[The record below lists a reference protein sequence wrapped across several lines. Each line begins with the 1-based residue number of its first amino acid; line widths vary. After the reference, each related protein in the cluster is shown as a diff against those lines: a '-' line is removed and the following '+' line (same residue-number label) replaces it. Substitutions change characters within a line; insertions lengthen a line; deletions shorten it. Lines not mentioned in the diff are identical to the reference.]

1 MLAIIRT
8 IFPPNIVIIQ
18 YLKPNI
24 HCCKYF
30 MKNPDS
36 LSWQGHKEVQ
46 IILVCTASQKVAHT
60 IIRRNEMRKY
70 YSSAW
75 LSQNM
80 TWLSGML

>member
-1 MLAIIRT
+1 MLAIIRM
-8 IFPPNIVIIQ
+8 IFSPNVVVIQ

-24 HCCKYF
+24 HCCEYF
-30 MKNPDS
+30 MKIPDS
-36 LSWQGHKEVQ
+36 LSWQGHKEMQ
-46 IILVCTASQKVAHT
+46 IILACTVSKTVAHT

-80 TWLSGML
+80 N